1 MPRTILLL
9 SATPRDAAPLR
20 ADEEMREIQD
30 ALARSRCRDEFVF
43 VSRTAVRPGDVRH
56 ALLTHRP
63 AIVHFSGHGRGA
75 QGLVLEDEHG
85 HSLPVSGDSLAELL
99 ALTGQAQ
106 IECVLLNACHSQA
119 QIDSI
124 AQHVPFVVGMVDS
137 VDDRASIVFASAFYE
152 GLGSGGSI
160 PSAHALGCNAV
171 RMSGL
176 AVDRVAVLVERPSDF
191 ADLTQPLDLATFEHC
206 SDLVDGSASTTG
218 GEAPRPEVPD
228 ANPFGAM
235 LPILEPPRFIGRA
248 DELTKLRKLLQCG
261 WVALMGDPKVGKT
274 SLLHRLTHTSPGY
287 GEILGPID
295 LKGIEDIEDLYEHL
309 AGALGLARAGWRTV
323 REALRQRKLLLM
335 LDEIDCGPDRGLDNE
350 HLGRLRSVV
359 SHNPSFRVVTAS
371 RRPVKELFPDI
382 GAGSPEYNYLQPLW
396 LGELTEE
403 DARLLLA
410 HPWAPRARRFDEDT
424 VVELLE
430 LARRHPFLLQRAAY
444 HRYEAM
450 SDPSFDWRAAWQHD
464 REHLL

>member
-30 ALARSRCRDEFVF
+30 ALARSRCRDEFVL

-56 ALLTHRP
+56 ALLTYRP
-63 AIVHFSGHGRGA
+63 AIVHFSGHGRGT
-75 QGLVLEDEHG
+75 QGLVLEDDHG
-85 HSLPVSGDSLAELL
+85 HSLPVAGDSLAELL
-99 ALTGQAQ
+99 ALTGEAQ
-106 IECVLLNACHSQA
+106 IECVLLNACHSRA
-119 QIDSI
+119 QIHSI

-137 VDDRASIVFASAFYE
+137 VDDRASIVFAVAFYE
-152 GLGSGGSI
+152 GLGSGESI

-176 AVDRVAVLVERPSDF
+176 AVDRVAVLVERPSEF
-191 ADLTQPLDLATFEHC
+191 ADLTQPLGPPTFEDC
-206 SDLVDGSASTTG
+206 SDVVAVVH
-218 GEAPRPEVPD
+218 EP

-248 DELTKLRKLLQCG
+248 DELTKLRKLLHCG
-261 WVALMGDPKVGKT
+261 WVALMGAPKVGKT
-274 SLLHRLTHTSPGY
+274 SLLHQLTHTSPGY

-309 AGALGLARAGWRTV
+309 ANALGLARAGWRPI
-323 REALRQRKLLLM
+323 REALRTRKLLLI

-371 RRPVKELFPDI
+371 RRPVKEVFPDI
-382 GAGSPEYNYLQPLW
+382 GTGSPEYNYLQPLW
-396 LGELTEE
+396 LGELTEQE
-403 DARLLLA
+403 ARLLLA

-424 VVELLE
+424 VMELLE

-450 SDPSFDWRAAWQHD
+450 SDPSFDWRAAWQRD